1 MYVFFVGKFSML
13 FSFMFRST
21 CALVAAYILASL
33 SLSAQT
39 LSVFDVDASAFP
51 TMKARFFAFG
61 ADGKP
66 IQNAISPQDIVLRE
80 NGVSRTVTGVTCPP
94 PTGLQPISAVLTLD
108 ISGSMAGGRGK
119 YSNLQ
124 LAQQASS
131 AFVRALALP
140 PSEAAVSSFDHESYI
155 NQDFTA
161 QRDAL
166 LNAIAAFQAGGGT
179 SYMNGLLTEPTGSI
193 PIARNGR
200 NKRVVVFL
208 TDGLSDGDENAVVS
222 AAQQNKVE
230 IYCVAVGL
238 PAPPFIKNIARRT
251 GGVCFENVND
261 FLRITQVYQ
270 AIVQLAQGR
279 TPCEFTWRSEAPCDI
294 RSGSIMARFSTSPD
308 SLAVSAYY
316 DVLQQAVARLSVT
329 PFSVRF
335 YGVPPGSVRDT
346 VITIRA
352 ENAPFTVTKILNTST
367 NAAFTVTP
375 TNFTLQAGESR
386 QLTLRFQPRDS
397 SLTFARFEVKTNSC
411 SALLYAAGGFPPV
424 PVTLPTLRITSPNGG
439 EVFLAGADTVITWE
453 GVLPTDTVRLQYSID
468 SGRTWRTITDTATGL
483 RYAWRY
489 VPNTP
494 SEKCLMRVMSNAT
507 QMDTL
512 NLFGHTNDVFN
523 VVWSKDGN
531 LLASTQTDNIK
542 IWDANNGQEIR
553 TISQQNIGRLALSSD
568 GRLLGMQAGVW
579 DIATGQK
586 IKAFDYDRNTF
597 AFFSPNGQFIL
608 AKKNLSELV
617 LLDAKTF
624 QEIRTFK
631 HSGKSSVLFG
641 SFSHDGQMI
650 ASIEDDELLL
660 WNVATGSKIRVIP
673 FQVYPNII
681 ESVSFSHD
689 DTKLLITIY
698 RSLAKIIDI
707 KSQSLVAN
715 IPDTT
720 DIKGAGSLWE
730 VYNTEFSADG
740 AKVVAISQIF
750 GYGANSND
758 FKSSGLYICDASSGQ
773 VEKTLFHSTD
783 YRKSLVLT
791 AAFSPDMTKI
801 AVGGYDRQN
810 NQAVLRIL
818 PLREK
823 FAQISTSTSASVWSI
838 VAPQLVISTNSTT
851 LIDMGAALV
860 GAQKDSVVQA
870 FVVNSTPYPV
880 RVDSIRFEGAQAGEF
895 ALVSGV
901 PPFTVAPGASQAV
914 EFRFSPRAAG
924 SRTATIVLVTQ
935 SQTIRTAIQGTGIQ
949 PSLTQNARLLDFGRV
964 LVGATKDTIFT
975 AILRNTGTA
984 PLTLSAPRLG
994 LPDTAQF
1001 SVRSFGAVGASGI
1014 ASTFTLR
1021 PGESAAIT
1029 LRFAPTRLGR
1039 TSGQVQFRYT
1049 VQGASQG
1056 ASGSFAP
1063 LTLGLFGEGVLLPLT
1078 ARPLVDMGSVVVSS
1092 FKDSTVQ
1099 AFVTNPN
1106 AQAVSLDA
1114 VRFDNAQSLAEAQDF
1129 SCQTPLP
1136 LRILANS
1143 TVPLTFR
1150 FRPSAVGLR
1159 RAQMVIGA
1167 ETQTLTATIQ
1177 GNGTEA
1183 PVIRT
1188 ATLQAPMLTARVGG
1202 TVQIPIYLRNR
1213 TGPIPLGTTISGTLG
1228 YYYALLRP
1236 LAPTPVGNVSGSQR
1250 LIPLSLTVGSLD
1262 ENVPLTTL
1270 SFRAALAVQQTTP
1283 LIFSQLA
1290 ANPAITL
1297 TPQNGEFRLV
1307 DAPPATFGVGTDS
1320 EEQATARI
1328 LDISPNP
1335 ALGGFTVRYET
1346 KQAATI
1352 SVLNA
1357 LGTVAAVF
1365 TASADGECAVS
1376 TADWAAGVYHV
1387 RLQAGEVVIVRR
1399 VVVMP

>member
-1 MYVFFVGKFSML
+1 ML
-13 FSFMFRST
+13 FSFMFRFT

-33 SLSAQT
+33 SLPAQT
-39 LSVFDVDASAFP
+39 LSVFDVDASSFP

-222 AAQQNKVE
+222 AAVQNKVE

-261 FLRITQVYQ
+261 FIRITQVYQ

-279 TPCEFTWRSEAPCDI
+279 TPCEFTWRGEAVCDT
-294 RSGSIMARFSTSPD
+294 RTGSITARLSTSPD
-308 SLAVSAYY
+308 SLAVSADY
-316 DVLQQAVARLSVT
+316 DVPQQAVARLSVT

-352 ENAPFTVTKILNTST
+352 ENAPFTVTNILTTST

-424 PVTLPTLRITSPNGG
+424 PVVQPTLRITSPNGG
-439 EVFLAGADTVITWE
+439 ETFLAGADTVITWE

-468 SGRTWRTITDTATGL
+468 SGRTWRTITDSATGL

-494 SEKCLMRVMSNAT
+494 SEKCLMRVMSNT
-507 QMDTL
+507 INIDVI
-512 NLFGHTNDVFN
+512 NLKGHKGDIASISFSFDGSK
-523 VVWSKDGN
+523 VVTTSRDKT
-531 LLASTQTDNIK
+531 AK
-542 IWDANNGQEIR
+542 IWDVR
-553 TISQQNIGRLALSSD
+553 TG
-568 GRLLGMQAGVW
+568 
-579 DIATGQK
+579 
-586 IKAFDYDRNTF
+586 
-597 AFFSPNGQFIL
+597 
-608 AKKNLSELV
+608 SELV
-617 LLDAKTF
+617 SIIINSSTNPFFEPYWASFHPNGKQIVTSDDSEKGIKLWDIDSKTLLNSIDIRNYNSITNRLGGSRTIFFHNSGNNILVPSDSNAVVLDAISLQT
-624 QEIRTFK
+624 IRTFK
-631 HSGKSSVLFG
+631 SPKGLGSATFSPDYKLVIGAGGTFVKIWNAETGAEIQTLNSPNSSLLTF
-641 SFSHDGQMI
+641 
-650 ASIEDDELLL
+650 ASIDPQNSKIGIVTYSSNNASVIDIITGSTICSLSLKNFPSLIIGGATIFFNPEGTQVL
-660 WNVATGSKIRVIP
+660 VATDSRGAFIADAFTGEILKSYYS
-673 FQVYPNII
+673 FPNIQTWI
-681 ESVSFSHD
+681 SCATYSPDGNKIALAGALQGGFSD
-689 DTKLLITIY
+689 ST
-698 RSLAKIIDI
+698 AKIIT
-707 KSQSLVAN
+707 LPRYA
-715 IPDTT
+715 
-720 DIKGAGSLWE
+720 
-730 VYNTEFSADG
+730 
-740 AKVVAISQIF
+740 
-750 GYGANSND
+750 
-758 FKSSGLYICDASSGQ
+758 Q
-773 VEKTLFHSTD
+773 V
-783 YRKSLVLT
+783 
-791 AAFSPDMTKI
+791 
-801 AVGGYDRQN
+801 
-810 NQAVLRIL
+810 
-818 PLREK
+818 
-823 FAQISTSTSASVWSI
+823 STSASVWSI
-838 VAPQLVISTNSTT
+838 VAPQLAVSTNSTT
-851 LIDMGAALV
+851 PIDMGAALV

-880 RVDSIRFEGAQAGEF
+880 RVDSIRFEGAQASEF
-895 ALVSGV
+895 SLVSGV

-914 EFRFSPRAAG
+914 EFRFSPRSAG
-924 SRTATIVLVTQ
+924 LRTATIVLVTQ
-935 SQTIRTAIQGTGIQ
+935 SQTVRTAIQGTGIQ
-949 PSLTQNARLLDFGRV
+949 PSLTQSARLLDFGRV
-964 LVGATKDTIFT
+964 LVGTAKDTTFT
-975 AILRNTGTA
+975 AILRNTGAAT
-984 PLTLSAPRLG
+984 LTLSAPRLG
-994 LPDTAQF
+994 LPDAVQF
-1001 SVRSFGAVGASGI
+1001 SVQSFGAVGASGI
-1014 ASTFTLR
+1014 ASSHTLR
-1021 PGESAAIT
+1021 PGDSAAIT

-1039 TSGQVQFRYT
+1039 TSGQVQFRY
-1049 VQGASQG
+1049 AAQG

-1063 LTLGLFGEGVLLPLT
+1063 LTLGLFGEGIMLPLT
-1078 ARPLVDMGSVVVSS
+1078 ARPLVDMGSVVVSA

-1099 AFVTNPN
+1099 AFITNPN

-1114 VRFDNAQSLAEAQDF
+1114 IRFENSQSLAEAQDF
-1129 SCQTPLP
+1129 SCQTALP
-1136 LRILANS
+1136 LRIPANS
-1143 TVPLTFR
+1143 TVALTFR
-1150 FRPSAVGLR
+1150 FRPSAVGR
-1159 RAQMVIGA
+1159 RTAQMVIGA

-1177 GNGTEA
+1177 GNGTET

-1188 ATLQAPMLTARVGG
+1188 AALQAPTLTSRVGG
-1202 TVQIPIYLRNR
+1202 TVQIPIYLKNR
-1213 TGPIPLGTTISGTLG
+1213 TGPIPLGTTISATLG

-1236 LAPTPVGNVSGSQR
+1236 LAPTPVGSVSGSQR
-1250 LIPLSLTVGSLD
+1250 LIPLSLTVGSPD
-1262 ENVPLTTL
+1262 ENIPLTTL

-1283 LIFSQLA
+1283 LTFSQLA

-1297 TPQNGEFRLV
+1297 TPQSGEFRLV
-1307 DAPPATFGVGTDS
+1307 DAPPATFGAGTS
-1320 EEQATARI
+1320 FGTEREEQATARI

-1352 SVLNA
+1352 SILNA

-1365 TASADGECAVS
+1365 TASADGEWSVS
-1376 TADWAAGVYHV
+1376 TAGWAAGVYHV
-1387 RLQAGEVVIVRR
+1387 RLQAGEVVMVRR